1 MTLAWHWAQYNL
13 DTEAP
18 NVSML
23 SSSKFDKYEY
33 LTGKD
38 LCYKSGTIEQA
49 KFEYFPLHQIFNK
62 DLERDDK
69 TNGLLKRLWNG

>member
-1 MTLAWHWAQYNL
+1 
-13 DTEAP
+13 
-18 NVSML
+18 ML
-23 SSSKFDKYEY
+23 SSCKFDKYEY

-38 LCYKSGTIEQA
+38 LGYKSGTIEQA

-69 TNGLLKRLWNG
+69 TNGLLKRL